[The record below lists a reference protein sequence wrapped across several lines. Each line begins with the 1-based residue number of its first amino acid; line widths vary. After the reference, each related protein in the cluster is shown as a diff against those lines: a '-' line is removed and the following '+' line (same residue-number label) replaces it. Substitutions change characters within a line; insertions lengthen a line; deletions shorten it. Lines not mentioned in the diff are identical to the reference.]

1 MARSKS
7 VARASYSRV
16 RGPVKKEGYDMH
28 ITEKEIEIRYADT
41 DQMGVVYH
49 ANYLA
54 YCEMARAQLVKDLGF
69 DYAKLEE
76 DGYVAPVLDFQ
87 ISYKRALRY
96 GQVTTVKV
104 WIESHGKLRTTYGYE
119 VCHEDGTIAATAQS
133 THTLLKKE
141 NFRPIA
147 LVKASAEWDEAYK
160 KAAKTV

>member
-1 MARSKS
+1 
-7 VARASYSRV
+7 
-16 RGPVKKEGYDMH
+16 MH

-41 DQMGVVYH
+41 DQMGIVYH

-54 YCEMARAQLVKDLGF
+54 YCEMARGQLVKDLGLN
-69 DYAKLEE
+69 YAQLEE
-76 DGYVAPVLDFQ
+76 EGFVSPVLDFQ

-96 GQVTTVKV
+96 GQLAIVKV
-104 WIESHGKLRTTYGYE
+104 WIESHGKLRTIYGYE

-147 LVKASAEWDEAYK
+147 IAKASTKWDEAYK
-160 KAAKTV
+160 KAAKIVQ

>member
-1 MARSKS
+1 
-7 VARASYSRV
+7 
-16 RGPVKKEGYDMH
+16 MH

-54 YCEMARAQLVKDLGF
+54 YCEMARAQFVKEIGL

-76 DGYVAPVLDFQ
+76 DGFVSPVLDFQ

-96 GQVTTVKV
+96 GQVAKVKV

-147 LVKASAEWDEAYK
+147 LVKASAEWDEAYR
-160 KAAKTV
+160 KAAKTVK